1 MSDNQS
7 QERQYIQPKGL
18 AKPTQPYTPVIRA
31 GNTIYVAGQVP
42 YDEDRN
48 VVGVGDPAQQ
58 AEQCWKNIGICLEAA
73 GATLGDIV
81 KVVCMFSDMRHAQ
94 HEIEVRQRVL
104 PAGRYPVASIME
116 AKLGAPAIL
125 MEIDVIAVV
134 S

>member
-1 MSDNQS
+1 MSDDNQ
-7 QERQYIQPKGL
+7 QRQYIQPQGL

-48 VVGVGDPAQQ
+48 IVGVGDPAQQ

-81 KVVCMFSDMRHAQ
+81 KVVCMFADMRHAQ
-94 HEIEVRQRVL
+94 HEIEVRKRVL
-104 PAGRYPVASIME
+104 PEGRYPVASIME